1 MKQPFPP
8 TPVFPFPPN
17 GKPVPWTSRQEKAY
31 QRQMRQQAPS
41 APF

>member
-1 MKQPFPP
+1 MKQSIPSTPRWPFPL
-8 TPVFPFPPN
+8 N

-31 QRQMRQQAPS
+31 QRLMRQQAPS